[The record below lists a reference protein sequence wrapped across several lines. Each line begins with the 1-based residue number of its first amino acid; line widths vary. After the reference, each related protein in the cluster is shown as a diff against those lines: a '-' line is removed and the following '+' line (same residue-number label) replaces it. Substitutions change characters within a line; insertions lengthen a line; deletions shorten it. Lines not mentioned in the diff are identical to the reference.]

1 MIRFIKFLIQKLV
14 DYINTSKNEY
24 KYDIAQTIVI
34 LVIFPINYLFF
45 HYIIHSTSTAW
56 IVLFSIGSGRL
67 LNAWIMER
75 HNCDFGEGWNTTLS
89 VPLRYMSY
97 SAVILL
103 TFIAFFML
111 LRDGYENNSVTDRIK
126 ETSNKSA
133 YTVSEKNKTNASIGW
148 ENNRSLFPTT
158 IYPIP
163 PSQQQ

>member
-1 MIRFIKFLIQKLV
+1 MSYRYQLSPLSRRRLKI
-14 DYINTSKNEY
+14 EY
-24 KYDIAQTIVI
+24 LTP
-34 LVIFPINYLFF
+34 F
-45 HYIIHSTSTAW
+45 
-56 IVLFSIGSGRL
+56 
-67 LNAWIMER
+67 
-75 HNCDFGEGWNTTLS
+75 LS

-133 YTVSEKNKTNASIGW
+133 YTVSEKNETNASIGW